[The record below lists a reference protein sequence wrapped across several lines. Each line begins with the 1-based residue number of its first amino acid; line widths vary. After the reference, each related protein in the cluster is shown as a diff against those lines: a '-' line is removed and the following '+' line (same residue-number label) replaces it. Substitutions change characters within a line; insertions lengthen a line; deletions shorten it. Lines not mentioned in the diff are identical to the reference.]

1 MKIWPESWNQK
12 KKSLLWE
19 QELEQWKEGW
29 GWRQAV
35 LGWRGGAQGEAF
47 SLDLEG
53 ATQKGHESAQ
63 YH

>member
-1 MKIWPESWNQK
+1 MAWELEPEKK

-35 LGWRGGAQGEAF
+35 LGWRRGAQGEAF

-63 YH
+63 FY